1 MGFAQARSI
10 MHGSVIY
17 GQYNHPITREELED
31 EGGYCKVVHTVS
43 KVALEYTVGLILI
56 VRICEL

>member
-1 MGFAQARSI
+1 

-17 GQYNHPITREELED
+17 GQYNHPIAREELED